1 VTRVAPAA
9 REREPMSPNSESREI
24 VAGWGTTFAG
34 TMMMIVGLVEFFQ
47 GLVAVINGNQF
58 FVTTPNYVFQL
69 NVTTWGW
76 IHLVLGAVIAVAGL
90 FIFTGNIVA
99 RSLGMLLAGLQALA
113 NFVWLPYSPLWS
125 IIIIAIDVFIIWS
138 LATLRMDHPL

>member
-1 VTRVAPAA
+1 
-9 REREPMSPNSESREI
+9 MSPTSESREI

-58 FVTTPNYVFQL
+58 FVTTPNYVFQF
-69 NVTTWGW
+69 NATTWGW
-76 IHLVLGAVIAVAGL
+76 IHLIFGIVIAVAGL

-99 RSLGMLLAGLQALA
+99 RSLGIFLAGLQAVA
-113 NFVWLPYSPLWS
+113 NFMWLPYYPLWS
-125 IIIIAIDVFIIWS
+125 IIIIAIDVFVIWS
-138 LATLRMDHPL
+138 LATLRMDHAL

>member
-1 VTRVAPAA
+1 
-9 REREPMSPNSESREI
+9 MSPTSESREI

-69 NVTTWGW
+69 NLTTWGW

-99 RSLGMLLAGLQALA
+99 RSVGMLLAGLQALA

>member
-1 VTRVAPAA
+1 
-9 REREPMSPNSESREI
+9 MSPTSETREI
-24 VAGWGTTFAG
+24 AAGWGTTFAG
-34 TMMMIVGLVEFFQ
+34 AMMIIVGLFEFVQ

-76 IHLVLGAVIAVAGL
+76 VHLIFGAVIAVAGL
-90 FIFTGNIVA
+90 FIFTGNILA
-99 RSLGMLLAGLQALA
+99 RSLGMFLAGLQALA
-113 NFVWLPYSPLWS
+113 NFMWLPYAPLWS
-125 IIIIAIDVFIIWS
+125 IIIIAIDVVIIWS

>member
-1 VTRVAPAA
+1 
-9 REREPMSPNSESREI
+9 MSPTSESREI

-99 RSLGMLLAGLQALA
+99 RSLGMVLAGLQALA
-113 NFVWLPYSPLWS
+113 NFMWLPYSPLWS

>member
-1 VTRVAPAA
+1 
-9 REREPMSPNSESREI
+9 MSPTSETKEI
-24 VAGWGTTFAG
+24 AAGWGTTFAG
-34 TMMMIVGLVEFFQ
+34 AMMIIVGLFEFVQ

-69 NVTTWGW
+69 NATTWGW

-99 RSLGMLLAGLQALA
+99 RSVGMLLAGLQALA

>member
-1 VTRVAPAA
+1 
-9 REREPMSPNSESREI
+9 MSPTSESRER

-34 TMMMIVGLVEFFQ
+34 AMMMIVGLVEFFQ

-125 IIIIAIDVFIIWS
+125 IIIIAIDVFIIWA

>member
-1 VTRVAPAA
+1 
-9 REREPMSPNSESREI
+9 MSPTSESREI

-99 RSLGMLLAGLQALA
+99 RSVGMLLAGLQALA

-138 LATLRMDHPL
+138 LATLRMDHPF

>member
-1 VTRVAPAA
+1 
-9 REREPMSPNSESREI
+9 MSPTSESREI

-99 RSLGMLLAGLQALA
+99 RSVGMLLAGLQALA
-113 NFVWLPYSPLWS
+113 NFVWLPYSQLWS

>member
-1 VTRVAPAA
+1 
-9 REREPMSPNSESREI
+9 MSPTSDSREV

-34 TMMMIVGLVEFFQ
+34 TMMMIVGFFQFFQ
-47 GLVAVINGNQF
+47 GLVAVINGSQF
-58 FVTTPNYVFQL
+58 FVTTPNYVFQF

-76 IHLVLGAVIAVAGL
+76 IHLVLGAVIAAAGL

-99 RSLGMLLAGLQALA
+99 RSLGMFLAGLQALA
-113 NFVWLPYSPLWS
+113 NFMWLPYSPLWS

>member
-1 VTRVAPAA
+1 
-9 REREPMSPNSESREI
+9 MSPTSESREI

-34 TMMMIVGLVEFFQ
+34 TMMMIVGVVEFFQ

-99 RSLGMLLAGLQALA
+99 RSVGMLLAGLQAVA

-138 LATLRMDHPL
+138 LATLRMDHPH

>member
-1 VTRVAPAA
+1 
-9 REREPMSPNSESREI
+9 MSPTSESREI

-99 RSLGMLLAGLQALA
+99 RSVGMLLAGLQALA
-113 NFVWLPYSPLWS
+113 NFMWLPYSPLWS

>member
-1 VTRVAPAA
+1 
-9 REREPMSPNSESREI
+9 
-24 VAGWGTTFAG
+24 
-34 TMMMIVGLVEFFQ
+34 MMMIVGLVEFFQ

-99 RSLGMLLAGLQALA
+99 RSVGMVLAGLQALA

-138 LATLRMDHPL
+138 LATLRMDHPLSPHALGGALAGPRSLENPEGETPRCTA

>member
-1 VTRVAPAA
+1 
-9 REREPMSPNSESREI
+9 MSPTSESREI

-34 TMMMIVGLVEFFQ
+34 AMMMIVGLVEFFQ

-138 LATLRMDHPL
+138 LATLRMDHPF

>member
-1 VTRVAPAA
+1 
-9 REREPMSPNSESREI
+9 MSPTSDSREV

-34 TMMMIVGLVEFFQ
+34 TMMMIVGFFQFFQ
-47 GLVAVINGNQF
+47 GLVAVINGSQF
-58 FVTTPNYVFQL
+58 FVTTPNYVFQF

-99 RSLGMLLAGLQALA
+99 RSLGMFLAGLQALA
-113 NFVWLPYSPLWS
+113 NFMWLPYSPLWS

>member
-1 VTRVAPAA
+1 
-9 REREPMSPNSESREI
+9 MSPTSESREI

-34 TMMMIVGLVEFFQ
+34 VMMMIVGLVEFFQ

-58 FVTTPNYVFQL
+58 FATTPNYVFQL
-69 NVTTWGW
+69 NLTTWGW

-125 IIIIAIDVFIIWS
+125 IVIIAIDVFIIWS
-138 LATLRMDHPL
+138 LATLRMDHPF

>member
-1 VTRVAPAA
+1 
-9 REREPMSPNSESREI
+9 MSPTSESREI

-99 RSLGMLLAGLQALA
+99 RSVGMLLAGLQALA

-138 LATLRMDHPL
+138 LASLRMDHPL

>member
-1 VTRVAPAA
+1 
-9 REREPMSPNSESREI
+9 MSPTSESREI

-34 TMMMIVGLVEFFQ
+34 VMMMIVGLVEFFQ

-69 NVTTWGW
+69 NLTTWGW

-125 IIIIAIDVFIIWS
+125 IVIIAIDVFIIWS
-138 LATLRMDHPL
+138 LATLRMDHPF

>member
-1 VTRVAPAA
+1 
-9 REREPMSPNSESREI
+9 MSPTSETREI
-24 VAGWGTTFAG
+24 AAGWGTTFAG
-34 TMMMIVGLVEFFQ
+34 AMMIIVGLFEFVQ

-76 IHLVLGAVIAVAGL
+76 VHLIFGAVIAVAGL

-99 RSLGMLLAGLQALA
+99 RSLGMLLAGVQALA
-113 NFVWLPYSPLWS
+113 SFMWLPYSPLWS
-125 IIIIAIDVFIIWS
+125 IIIIALDVFIIWS

>member
-1 VTRVAPAA
+1 
-9 REREPMSPNSESREI
+9 MSPTSESREI

-34 TMMMIVGLVEFFQ
+34 TMMMIVGFFQFFQ

-99 RSLGMLLAGLQALA
+99 RSVGMLLAGLQALA

>member
-1 VTRVAPAA
+1 
-9 REREPMSPNSESREI
+9 MSPTSESREV

-58 FVTTPNYVFQL
+58 FVTTPNYVFQF
-69 NVTTWGW
+69 NATTWGW
-76 IHLVLGAVIAVAGL
+76 IHLIFGIVIAVAGL

-99 RSLGMLLAGLQALA
+99 RSLGIFLAGLQALA
-113 NFVWLPYSPLWS
+113 NFMWLPYSPLWS

-138 LATLRMDHPL
+138 LATLRMDHAL

>member
-1 VTRVAPAA
+1 
-9 REREPMSPNSESREI
+9 MSPTSETREI
-24 VAGWGTTFAG
+24 AAGWGTTFAG
-34 TMMMIVGLVEFFQ
+34 AMMMIVGLVEFFQ

-69 NVTTWGW
+69 NATTWGW
-76 IHLVLGAVIAVAGL
+76 IHLIFGAVIAVAGL
-90 FIFTGNIVA
+90 FIFTGNILA
-99 RSLGMLLAGLQALA
+99 RSLGMFLAGLQALA
-113 NFVWLPYSPLWS
+113 NFVWLPYAPLWS

>member
-1 VTRVAPAA
+1 
-9 REREPMSPNSESREI
+9 MSPTSDSREV

-34 TMMMIVGLVEFFQ
+34 TMMMIVGFFQFFQ

>member
-1 VTRVAPAA
+1 
-9 REREPMSPNSESREI
+9 MSPTSETKEI
-24 VAGWGTTFAG
+24 AAGWGTTFAG
-34 TMMMIVGLVEFFQ
+34 AMMIIVGLVEFFQ

-76 IHLVLGAVIAVAGL
+76 IHLILGAVIAVAGL
-90 FIFTGNIVA
+90 FIFTGNILA
-99 RSLGMLLAGLQALA
+99 RSLGMFLAGVQALA
-113 NFVWLPYSPLWS
+113 NFVWLPYAPLWS

>member
-1 VTRVAPAA
+1 
-9 REREPMSPNSESREI
+9 MSPTSESREI

-99 RSLGMLLAGLQALA
+99 RSVGMLLAGLQALA

>member
-1 VTRVAPAA
+1 MSRNSAGSVAA
-9 REREPMSPNSESREI
+9 S
-24 VAGWGTTFAG
+24 WGSAFAG
-34 TMMMIVGLVEFFQ
+34 AMLMVVGLFQFFQ

-99 RSLGMLLAGLQALA
+99 RSVGMLLAGLQAVV
-113 NFVWLPYSPLWS
+113 NFMWLPYYPLWS

>member
-1 VTRVAPAA
+1 
-9 REREPMSPNSESREI
+9 MSPTSESREI

-76 IHLVLGAVIAVAGL
+76 IHLALGAVIAVAGL

-99 RSLGMLLAGLQALA
+99 RSVGMLLAGLQAVA

>member
-1 VTRVAPAA
+1 
-9 REREPMSPNSESREI
+9 MSPTSESREI

-58 FVTTPNYVFQL
+58 FVTTPNYVFQI

-99 RSLGMLLAGLQALA
+99 RSLGMVLAGLQALA
-113 NFVWLPYSPLWS
+113 NFMWLPYSPLWS

>member
-1 VTRVAPAA
+1 
-9 REREPMSPNSESREI
+9 MSPTSESREI

-99 RSLGMLLAGLQALA
+99 RGLGMLLAGLQALA

>member
-1 VTRVAPAA
+1 
-9 REREPMSPNSESREI
+9 MSPTSETREI
-24 VAGWGTTFAG
+24 AAGWGTTFAG
-34 TMMMIVGLVEFFQ
+34 AMMIIVGLFEFVQ

-76 IHLVLGAVIAVAGL
+76 IHLIFGAVIAVAGL
-90 FIFTGNIVA
+90 FIFTGNILA
-99 RSLGMLLAGLQALA
+99 RSLGMFLAGLQALA
-113 NFVWLPYSPLWS
+113 NFVWLPYAPLWS

>member
-1 VTRVAPAA
+1 
-9 REREPMSPNSESREI
+9 MSPTSETREI
-24 VAGWGTTFAG
+24 AAGWGTTFAG
-34 TMMMIVGLVEFFQ
+34 AMMIIVGLFEFVQ

-58 FVTTPNYVFQL
+58 FVTTPNYVFQI

>member
-1 VTRVAPAA
+1 
-9 REREPMSPNSESREI
+9 
-24 VAGWGTTFAG
+24 
-34 TMMMIVGLVEFFQ
+34 MMMIVGLVEFFQ

>member
-1 VTRVAPAA
+1 
-9 REREPMSPNSESREI
+9 MSPTSESREI
-24 VAGWGTTFAG
+24 AAGWGTTFAG
-34 TMMMIVGLVEFFQ
+34 AMMIIVGLVEFFQ

-58 FVTTPNYVFQL
+58 FVTTPNYVFQI

-76 IHLVLGAVIAVAGL
+76 IHLILGAVIAVAGL

-99 RSLGMLLAGLQALA
+99 RSLGMVLAGLQALA
-113 NFVWLPYSPLWS
+113 NFMWLPYSPLWS

>member
-1 VTRVAPAA
+1 
-9 REREPMSPNSESREI
+9 MSPTSESREI

-138 LATLRMDHPL
+138 LIVNRMENRLY

>member
-1 VTRVAPAA
+1 MSRTSSETTEVAA
-9 REREPMSPNSESREI
+9 S
-24 VAGWGTTFAG
+24 WGSAFAG
-34 TMMMIVGLVEFFQ
+34 AMLMIVGLYQFFQ

-69 NVTTWGW
+69 NATTWGW
-76 IHLVLGAVIAVAGL
+76 IHLIFGIVVAVAGL

-99 RSLGMLLAGLQALA
+99 RGVGIFLAGLQAVM
-113 NFVWLPYSPLWS
+113 NFMWLPYYPLWS

-138 LATLRMDHPL
+138 LIVNRMENRLY